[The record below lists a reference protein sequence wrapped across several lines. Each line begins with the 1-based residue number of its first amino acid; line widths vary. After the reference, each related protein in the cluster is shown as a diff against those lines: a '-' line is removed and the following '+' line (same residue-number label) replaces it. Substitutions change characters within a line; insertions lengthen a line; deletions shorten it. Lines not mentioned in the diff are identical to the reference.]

1 MARFKIFGVM
11 KEWHS
16 PNTVKHAVMSRSV
29 AVIVQL
35 SFSLGDKLYD
45 VDYHVNY
52 DQRQQQIKKYFI
64 LKYHI

>member
-1 MARFKIFGVM
+1 M

-16 PNTVKHAVMSRSV
+16 LNTVKHAVMARSV

-45 VDYHVNY
+45 VDYNVNY
-52 DQRQQQIKKYFI
+52 DIQQQQIKISFI

>member
-1 MARFKIFGVM
+1 M

-16 PNTVKHAVMSRSV
+16 PDTAKHGVMARSV

-45 VDYHVNY
+45 VDYGVNY
-52 DQRQQQIKKYFI
+52 D
-64 LKYHI
+64 

>member
-1 MARFKIFGVM
+1 M

-16 PNTVKHAVMSRSV
+16 PNTAKHAVMARSV

-45 VDYHVNY
+45 VDYNVNY
-52 DQRQQQIKKYFI
+52 D
-64 LKYHI
+64 